1 MSLPAAKPMQFVRIP
16 PHETGADNEE
26 QWVTFSDLLRILRV
40 SWARI
45 LLAGLVATM
54 IAFAVV
60 MFITPTY
67 VGSALVMVDEQQNR
81 ILKDDASVLSD
92 LPSDPSSVESQ
103 VTVIQSHTL
112 IADVVDRL
120 KLWNDPDF
128 NGASVPS
135 SPLMRYFRSTIGF
148 LEGRGGV
155 GASDSRPWTQRR
167 DLAIKNVSAGLAAQI
182 VGRSTVIEVDF
193 RSSSPTQAARIANAV
208 ADTYVDSIANAKSSA
223 SEKASKWLADQVAQL
238 SRQAGAADAAV
249 QVYKAQNGLIDTSS
263 GAALT
268 DQQLG
273 DLTTQLIAA
282 QGTEAEAQAKLARVR
297 QLVSSGSSA
306 DVTEVVDSSLI
317 GQLREQ
323 ESTLLQQKADFASRY
338 GDRNPKMISLE
349 TQLQVLSQKINDE
362 AKRIV
367 GTVANSVAVASAH
380 VQALRSEMGRV
391 TTSANTQNQARV
403 KLGEL
408 LANANS
414 AHAVYQ
420 TYLDRLK
427 QTQQQASLKIA
438 DVHVASTASVPDTP
452 VSPKMGLIVG
462 GSAFAGLILAF
473 LYSLLADRLCTG
485 FCSAQELERTLGLPV
500 LATMPELGAGR
511 GIRDLALESIARPYS
526 EFSEGIRALELS
538 FSRQRSERAG
548 GKVAIVVSA
557 LPSEGKTT
565 TAVNIARRFA
575 ADGKRV
581 IIVDGDLR
589 RPNVAIALGIERPK
603 YDLADFLARRCLLDD
618 AITADPQSSLVALS
632 LSRGSRLQIGTGL
645 PELVTLVQRLREIAD
660 IVIIDAP
667 PVLAVQDA
675 KLFAELSDGA
685 LLVVRWGKTPKEAV
699 ARAAKSLR
707 DFGIPMIGAALTRA
721 HAKYHRYYSYGYS
734 GLPALGNYYE
744 S

>member
-16 PHETGADNEE
+16 PQVASVETEE
-26 QWVTFSDLLRILRV
+26 QWITFSDLLRILRIN
-40 SWARI
+40 WPKI
-45 LLAGLVATM
+45 LLAAVVAAM
-54 IAFAVV
+54 IAAVVV
-60 MFITPTY
+60 MFMTPTY
-67 VGSALVMVDEQQNR
+67 VGTALVMVDEQQNR
-81 ILKDDASVLSD
+81 VFKDDASVLSD

-103 VTVIQSHTL
+103 VTVIQSHSL
-112 IADVVDRL
+112 VAEVVDRL
-120 KLWNDPDF
+120 KLWDDPDF
-128 NGASVPS
+128 NGAGKPS
-135 SPLMRYFRSTIGF
+135 SPLVRHFRQALGLLTGNKAAHPD
-148 LEGRGGV
+148 V
-155 GASDSRPWTQRR
+155 RPLTLRR
-167 DLAIKNVSAGLAAQI
+167 DLAIKSVSAGLGAQI

-193 RSSSPTQAARIANAV
+193 RSSSPDQAARIANAV

-223 SEKASKWLADQVAQL
+223 SEKASKWLADQVTQL
-238 SRQAGAADAAV
+238 SRQAAAADAAV

-263 GAALT
+263 GTALT

-282 QGTEAEAQAKLARVR
+282 QGTEAEARAKLSRVKE
-297 QLVSSGSSA
+297 LVASGNSA
-306 DVTEVVDSSLI
+306 DVTEVVDSPLI

-323 ESTLLQQKADFASRY
+323 ESTLLQQKADFSSRY
-338 GDRNPKMISLE
+338 GDRNPKMISLQ
-349 TQLQVLSQKINDE
+349 TQLQVLSQKIKDE
-362 AKRIV
+362 ANRIV

-380 VQALRSEMGRV
+380 VQALRSEMGHV
-391 TTSANTQNQARV
+391 TASANTQNQARV

-408 LANANS
+408 LANSNS

-438 DVHVASTASVPDTP
+438 DVHVASSASVPDAP
-452 VSPKMGLIVG
+452 VSPKGKLIIG
-462 GSAFAGLILAF
+462 GAALAGLVLGF
-473 LYSLLADRLCTG
+473 LYALLADRLCAG

-511 GIRDLALESIARPYS
+511 GIRELALESIARPYS
-526 EFSEGIRALELS
+526 EFSEGIRALELAL
-538 FSRQRSERAG
+538 SRQRSDETG

-589 RPNVAIALGIERPK
+589 RPNVAIAMGIERPK
-603 YDLADFLARRCLLDD
+603 YDLADYLARRCLLDD

-632 LSRGSRLQIGTGL
+632 LSRGSRLQIGTGM

-660 IVIIDAP
+660 FVIIDAP

-685 LLVVRWGKTPKEAV
+685 LLAVRWGKTPKEAV
-699 ARAAKSLR
+699 SRAVKSLR
-707 DFGIPMIGAALTRA
+707 DFGVPMIGAVLTRA
-721 HAKYHRYYSYGYS
+721 HAKYHRFYSYGYA

-744 S
+744 Q

>member
-16 PHETGADNEE
+16 PQGVSAETEE
-26 QWVTFSDLLRILRV
+26 EWVTFSDLLRILRIN
-40 SWARI
+40 WAKI
-45 LLAGLVATM
+45 LLAGLATAV
-54 IAFAVV
+54 IAAGVV
-60 MFITPTY
+60 MFMTPTY
-67 VGSALVMVDEQQNR
+67 VGTALVMVDEQQNR
-81 ILKDDASVLSD
+81 VFKDDASVLSD
-92 LPSDPSSVESQ
+92 LPSDPSSIESQ
-103 VTVIQSHTL
+103 VTVIQSHAL
-112 IADVVDRL
+112 VADVVDRL
-120 KLWNDPDF
+120 KLWDDPDF
-128 NGASVPS
+128 NGAVKPA
-135 SPLMRYFRSTIGF
+135 PAPIRYFRQAIGF
-148 LEGRGGV
+148 LSGSKAANAADG
-155 GASDSRPWTQRR
+155 RPWTQRR
-167 DLAIKNVSAGLAAQI
+167 DQAIKSISAGLGAQI

-208 ADTYVDSIANAKSSA
+208 ANTYVDSIANAKSSA
-223 SEKASKWLADQVAQL
+223 SEMASKWLADQVTQL

-263 GAALT
+263 GTALT

-282 QGTEAEAQAKLARVR
+282 QGAEAEARAKLARVKE
-297 QLVSSGSSA
+297 LVSSGNSS
-306 DVTEVVDSSLI
+306 DVTEVVDSPLI

-323 ESTLLQQKADFASRY
+323 ESTLLQQKADFSSRY

-349 TQLQVLSQKINDE
+349 TQLQVLSQKIKDE
-362 AKRIV
+362 ANRIV
-367 GTVANSVAVASAH
+367 GTVANSVAIASAH
-380 VQALRSEMGRV
+380 VGALRSEMGHV
-391 TTSANTQNQARV
+391 TASANTQNQARV

-438 DVHVASTASVPDTP
+438 DVHVASSASVPDSP
-452 VSPKMGLIVG
+452 VSPKRALIIG
-462 GSAFAGLILAF
+462 GSALAGLVLGF
-473 LYSLLADRLCTG
+473 LYSLLADRLCSG
-485 FCSAQELERTLGLPV
+485 FCSAQELERMLGLPV
-500 LATMPELGAGR
+500 LATIPELGATR
-511 GIRDLALESIARPYS
+511 GMRELALESIAHPYS
-526 EFSEGIRALELS
+526 EFSEGIRALELA
-538 FSRQRSERAG
+538 FSRQRSEKAG

-581 IIVDGDLR
+581 VIVDGDLR
-589 RPNVAIALGIERPK
+589 RPSVALALGMERPK
-603 YDLADFLARRCLLDD
+603 YDLADYLARRCLLDD
-618 AITADPQSSLVALS
+618 AISADPQSSLVALS
-632 LSRGSRLQIGTGL
+632 LSRGSRLQIGTGM
-645 PELVTLVQRLREIAD
+645 PELVTLVQRLREISD

-685 LLVVRWGKTPKEAV
+685 LLAVRWGKTPKEAV
-699 ARAAKSLR
+699 GRAVKSLR
-707 DFGIPMIGAALTRA
+707 DFGIPMIGAVLTRA
-721 HAKYHRYYSYGYS
+721 HAKYHRYYSYGYA

-744 S
+744 R